1 MKFEYEKSMWV
12 EYIIIIVRTLKSYNP
27 SLLKTMSL
35 YSLTLAQINKFIK
48 EEIKQQERASPDD
61 ENKEERLDMIKYVGK
76 MP

>member
-1 MKFEYEKSMWV
+1 MKFGYEKSMWV

-48 EEIKQQERASPDD
+48 EEIKQQERASPED

>member
-1 MKFEYEKSMWV
+1 MKFGYEKSMWV

-48 EEIKQQERASPDD
+48 EEIKQQERASPEY